1 MLTQLFPKIAVLNRP
16 YRASI
21 HPVNSNNVRI
31 YPLSVGLLG
40 WYMVKSGLDPKN
52 FEGPNDIPRVSQYRL
67 AAHLS
72 SAMVLYSYLLWN
84 SISILM
90 PPLQSAKN
98 VGINYLPALAKF
110 RKYTMGA
117 KGLVFVTAGSE

>member
-1 MLTQLFPKIAVLNRP
+1 MLTQLFPKIAVLN
-16 YRASI
+16 SI

-110 RKYTMGA
+110 RKFTMGA

>member
-1 MLTQLFPKIAVLNRP
+1 MLTQLFSSNSCINRA
-16 YRASI
+16 RF
-21 HPVNSNNVRI
+21 HPVNSNTVRI

>member
-1 MLTQLFPKIAVLNRP
+1 MLTQLFPKIAVL
-16 YRASI
+16 SI

>member
-1 MLTQLFPKIAVLNRP
+1 
-16 YRASI
+16 
-21 HPVNSNNVRI
+21 
-31 YPLSVGLLG
+31 
-40 WYMVKSGLDPKN
+40 MVKSGLDPKN

-90 PPLQSAKN
+90 PPLQSVKN

-110 RKYTMGA
+110 RKYTIGA
-117 KGLVFVTAGSE
+117 KGLVFVTAGNELGIVLKPILRIIQQWYEPQCLHLCIIL